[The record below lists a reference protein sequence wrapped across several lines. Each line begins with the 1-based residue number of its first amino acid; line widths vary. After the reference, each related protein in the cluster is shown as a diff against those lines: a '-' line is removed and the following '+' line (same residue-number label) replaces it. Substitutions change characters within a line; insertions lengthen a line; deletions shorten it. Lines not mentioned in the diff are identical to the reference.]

1 MLALYRIFFFTCC
14 IKISKIHVVYVSVSV
29 GREDCSDCSRGHF
42 NICKQISTFP
52 IIHINEKLGT
62 VTSRSFPV
70 PSHVVFIVSK
80 PIQTVCTL
88 LSQHEIELN
97 DRTVKFR
104 HPLIFIWFAE
114 MNSASISSGNQLWMF
129 HPFLILVQV
138 FLVAGTL
145 SKLPQNSVNY
155 LIPVDLDTG
164 FLKLVC
170 LSGEKYLWLAH
181 SPALQSSAEHVG
193 LSAWQCM
200 D

>member
-1 MLALYRIFFFTCC
+1 MVLLDLVLLHHASRFRRRLSTVQIAVRWQVSWIPVLQPSGKNKMLALYRIFFFTCC

-114 MNSASISSGNQLWMF
+114 MNSASISSGNQL
-129 HPFLILVQV
+129 
-138 FLVAGTL
+138 
-145 SKLPQNSVNY
+145 
-155 LIPVDLDTG
+155 
-164 FLKLVC
+164 
-170 LSGEKYLWLAH
+170 
-181 SPALQSSAEHVG
+181 
-193 LSAWQCM
+193 
-200 D
+200 